1 MFANL
6 KVGQRLGLGFGAMAL
21 VVAALAAA
29 AIMNLQSMK
38 KATDEATRH
47 AWPEAHS
54 IFRIRADV
62 LQISADC
69 RDLLL
74 SKDPAESGQLRSQI
88 QTDVQN
94 IGDLLKDFDG
104 SIRNPKIRDQL
115 PKLHNDDAAFRNS
128 LSLCLTQQ
136 QDGGDALGVFDAKVR
151 PQERALKTDLKSIDD
166 IAVGRFGEVTTLAE
180 QTFQAARD
188 TALVATVIALLIAV
202 SVGLWITRSITRPLA
217 EAVGVARK
225 VADGDL
231 TVRAQA
237 RSRDETGQLL
247 AALAEMV
254 SNLTDTLGSVRAAAD
269 NLSAA
274 SAQVSATSQTLAQGA
289 SEQAASVEQTSA
301 TLEQSAAS
309 VKQSADNAE
318 LTASMAQ
325 KAAQQAR
332 DGGAAVDKTVSDMLS
347 ISERISIIDDIAYQ
361 TNMLALNAAIEA
373 ARAGEHGKGFAVVA
387 SEVRKL
393 AERAQVAAKEI
404 GELATGSVKQAQTA
418 GELLKEMVPSIGKT
432 SELVEEIH
440 AASAE
445 QSTGITQINQAVAQ
459 LNATTQQSASA
470 SEELAA
476 TAEEMNSQAAELQ
489 SLVSRFRLASNDVS
503 VAGATRSPGRAF
515 PAVKSKNLPPQQLQ
529 PATESDGG
537 FARF

>member
-1 MFANL
+1 MFAGM
-6 KVGQRLGLGFGAMAL
+6 KVGQRLSLGFGAMGL
-21 VVAALAAA
+21 IVVGLAIT
-29 AIMNLQSMK
+29 AIMNLESMK
-38 KATDEATRH
+38 TATDEATRR

-54 IFRIRADV
+54 IFRIRED
-62 LQISADC
+62 LSQISADC

-74 SKDPAESGQLRSQI
+74 SKDSAQSRQLREQI
-88 QTDVQN
+88 RS
-94 IGDLLKDFDG
+94 DLLGNRELMRQFSATAK
-104 SIRNPKIRDQL
+104 NPRILDQL
-115 PKLHNDDAAFRNS
+115 PHMHRDASAFRNS

-136 QDGGDALGVFDAKVR
+136 HNGGDALGVFDTKVR
-151 PQERALKTDLKSIDD
+151 PRERALKADLKSINDT
-166 IAVGRFGEVTTLAE
+166 AVERFSEVTGAAE
-180 QTFQAARD
+180 HTFDAARNM
-188 TALVATVIALLIAV
+188 ALIAAALALLIAV
-202 SVGLWITRSITRPLA
+202 VVGVWITRSITHPLA

-231 TVRAQA
+231 TVRVQA

-254 SNLTDTLGSVRAAAD
+254 SKLTDTLGSVRSAAD

-289 SEQAASVEQTSA
+289 SEQAASVEETSA

-309 VKQSADNAE
+309 VKQSADNAR

-325 KAAQQAR
+325 QAAQQAR
-332 DGGAAVDKTVSDMLS
+332 EGGAAVDKTVGDMRA
-347 ISERISIIDDIAYQ
+347 IAERISIIDDIAYQ

-404 GELATGSVKQAQTA
+404 GELATASVKQAQTA
-418 GELLKEMVPSIGKT
+418 GELLKEMVPAIGKT

-440 AASAE
+440 AASDE
-445 QSTGITQINQAVAQ
+445 QATGITQINQAVAQ

-470 SEELAA
+470 SEQLAA
-476 TAEEMNSQAAELQ
+476 TAEEMNGQAAELQ
-489 SLVSRFRLASNDVS
+489 GQVGRFRLAGDVS
-503 VAGATRSPGRAF
+503 REHLVKTATQSKPRAAGLTPVPAAVAGGG
-515 PAVKSKNLPPQQLQ
+515 
-529 PATESDGG
+529 SD
-537 FARF
+537 FVRF